1 MLTGSLPVWAGWV
14 WKRLEVRQNQPG
26 EEVTSLLEMASLI
39 WEEIHLVVKQQ
50 GLVSD

>member
-26 EEVTSLLEMASLI
+26 EEVTSLLEMASLRQDGTRARKG
-39 WEEIHLVVKQQ
+39 HVVT
-50 GLVSD
+50 